1 MRMGKRG
8 NGESR
13 KWKRRNVAS
22 RKVEK
27 WKQENVEMEKRG
39 KGGKWDKLDMRKGK
53 MKSGNG
59 ETWKRGNTFSRNRR
73 DERPHRG
80 RSAVAR
86 LLATVETWKRG
97 YGYVLETGRAE
108 LLVERVDLGVD
119 LPQLLVGGGEG
130 RATEDES
137 EELRDG
143 LLEGAELRG
152 WLRVSEKKERED
164 WSVERGIGSVEW
176 VGRGE
181 NAGEQG
187 VEDALDV
194 LEGADEA
201 AADLGDVGGGRFPL
215 GNGLADR
222 GEHAIADGFDLVQNL
237 VESIHV
243 ALFLGGEEN
252 REDTSME

>member
-1 MRMGKRG
+1 MGKRG

-97 YGYVLETGRAE
+97 YGDVLETGRGE

>member
-1 MRMGKRG
+1 
-8 NGESR
+8 
-13 KWKRRNVAS
+13 
-22 RKVEK
+22 
-27 WKQENVEMEKRG
+27 MEKRG

-97 YGYVLETGRAE
+97 YGYVLETGRGE

-137 EELRDG
+137 EELSDG

-164 WSVERGIGSVEW
+164 WSVERGIGSVEWGIGSVEW

>member
-27 WKQENVEMEKRG
+27 WTQENVEMEKRG

-137 EELRDG
+137 EELSDG

-152 WLRVSEKKERED
+152 WLRVSEEERKGRL
-164 WSVERGIGSVEW
+164 ER
-176 VGRGE
+176 
-181 NAGEQG
+181 
-187 VEDALDV
+187 
-194 LEGADEA
+194 
-201 AADLGDVGGGRFPL
+201 
-215 GNGLADR
+215 
-222 GEHAIADGFDLVQNL
+222 
-237 VESIHV
+237 
-243 ALFLGGEEN
+243 
-252 REDTSME
+252 

>member
-1 MRMGKRG
+1 MEKR
-8 NGESR
+8 
-13 KWKRRNVAS
+13 WKM
-22 RKVEK
+22 EK
-27 WKQENVEMEKRG
+27 HANEKRG
-39 KGGKWDKLDMRKGK
+39 KGGKWGKLDMRKGGNVK
-53 MKSGNG
+53 MEKRGNEKSGKWRNMAMRKV
-59 ETWKRGNTFSRNRR
+59 EKWKRGNTFSRNRR

-97 YGYVLETGRAE
+97 YGDVLETGRAE
-108 LLVERVDLGVD
+108 LLVERVDLRVD

-164 WSVERGIGSVEW
+164 WSVERGIGSVELI
-176 VGRGE
+176 GRGE